1 VYQPVPPPDGTSPM
15 GPHTHV
21 LPKLMREE
29 RTHAATVPIPEGW
42 VPCAHLY
49 PAHPMRDARGDARP
63 FDDDAHQRFQRL
75 LMQLGEP
82 QLWQLKGRVE
92 ASLEQGVDLTLDSNS
107 LSRHERATVRVALRQ
122 RAAGRASVPLPAWAT
137 AFDGS
142 AAGTDEA

>member
-1 VYQPVPPPDGTSPM
+1 VPPPDGTSPI

-49 PAHPMRDARGDARP
+49 PAHPMRDALGHAQP

-82 QLWQLKGRVE
+82 RLWQLKRRVE
-92 ASLEQGVDLTLDSNS
+92 ESLEQGLGPALESQSLT
-107 LSRHERATVRVALRQ
+107 RHERATVRVALRQ
-122 RAAGRASVPLPAWAT
+122 WAAAGRAGASLPAWVA